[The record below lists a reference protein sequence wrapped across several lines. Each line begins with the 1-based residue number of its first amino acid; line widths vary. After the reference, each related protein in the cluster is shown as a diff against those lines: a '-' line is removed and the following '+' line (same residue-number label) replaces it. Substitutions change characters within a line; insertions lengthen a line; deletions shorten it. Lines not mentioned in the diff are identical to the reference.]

1 MFQDKFI
8 CIRITYLVPYDVRMN
23 KCDTQMNITFYVLPV
38 SLDSET
44 SIPTCVGREIS
55 KNK

>member
-8 CIRITYLVPYDVRMN
+8 CIKITYLVPYDVRMN
-23 KCDTQMNITFYVLPV
+23 KCDTQMNIMFYILPV

-44 SIPTCVGREIS
+44 SFLTCIGRETV